1 MNGEWAQLGAQLVGG
16 IWGLV
21 LGVGLLE
28 LSDRMHGVS
37 LGKRRILIFSLALA
51 GIVLPVVVIMVV
63 INGGYNE

>member
-28 LSDRMHGVS
+28 LSDRMHDVS